1 MDRPQ
6 LVAYWRNFF
15 SDLLVG
21 TFKSLFLFSTAGL
34 TLAALSGW
42 GLDTWFLDP
51 TDWNMAVQWLILIL
65 ALSWLLPLG
74 MFHGLVASAL
84 ATVGKKLKEAVNGLH
99 DLLDVLVKGVFSHYP
114 NLSKNISKQEL
125 GEKFDQI
132 GHKFLKDL
140 KLKGGPIS
148 YIKGL
153 IFRIILKAL
162 KFFFLDDVMEEI
174 KKKPGEEV
182 TRADIE
188 SAVRRVG
195 VEFLLSTIHDNIM
208 ILQVANA
215 IVLLLLFGVPFGIL
229 ALF

>member
-51 TDWNMAVQWLILIL
+51 TGWNMAVQWLILIL
-65 ALSWLLPLG
+65 ALVWLLPLG

-99 DLLDVLVKGVFSHYP
+99 DLLDILVKGVFSHYP
-114 NLSKNISKQEL
+114 DRKS
-125 GEKFDQI
+125 
-132 GHKFLKDL
+132 
-140 KLKGGPIS
+140 
-148 YIKGL
+148 
-153 IFRIILKAL
+153 
-162 KFFFLDDVMEEI
+162 V
-174 KKKPGEEV
+174 V
-182 TRADIE
+182 
-188 SAVRRVG
+188 
-195 VEFLLSTIHDNIM
+195 
-208 ILQVANA
+208 
-215 IVLLLLFGVPFGIL
+215 
-229 ALF
+229 

>member
-51 TDWNMAVQWLILIL
+51 TGWNMAVQWLILIL
-65 ALSWLLPLG
+65 ALVWLLPLG

-99 DLLDVLVKGVFSHYP
+99 DLLDILVKGVFSHYP

-132 GHKFLKDL
+132 GHKFLEDL

-215 IVLLLLFGVPFGIL
+215 IVMLLLFGLPFGIL

>member
-1 MDRPQ
+1 MDRTQ
-6 LVAYWRNFF
+6 LVTYWRNFF

-21 TFKSLFLFSTAGL
+21 TFKSLFLFATAGMF
-34 TLAALSGW
+34 LAALAGW

-51 TDWNMAVQWLILIL
+51 TGLSMGLQWLILIL
-65 ALSWLLPLG
+65 ALGWLLPLG

-99 DLLDVLVKGVFSHYP
+99 DLLDILVKGVFSYYP
-114 NLSKNISKQEL
+114 NLSKNISKKEL

-132 GHKFLKDL
+132 GHKFMEDL

-162 KFFFLDDVMEEI
+162 KFFFLDDMMEEI
-174 KKKPGEEV
+174 SKKPGEEV

-208 ILQVANA
+208 ILQAANA
-215 IVLLLLFGVPFGIL
+215 IVMLLLFSLPFGIL
-229 ALF
+229 AFF